1 MIDGVVVRVIQIE
14 GEDKNYLM
22 DPEGKI
28 YDMEA
33 NFIGTAN
40 TSGLEETEAS
50 WSYCY
55 TCNRSIYFYYK
66 WYKINF

>member
-1 MIDGVVVRVIQIE
+1 MEEGEDEELLANGDDEEEGESVYMIDGVVVKMIQIE

-22 DPEGKI
+22 DPDGKI

-40 TSGLEETEAS
+40 TSGLEETE
-50 WSYCY
+50 
-55 TCNRSIYFYYK
+55 N
-66 WYKINF
+66 